1 MAPGKSSQAAPPP
14 RLSRFYGSTEG
25 LPLTKVFI
33 VVQLRCP
40 KSTNLENS
48 NCTSHHQPNS
58 AESRSSSLSLSL
70 DNYQLKV
77 FFELFSNRRK
87 NFLLWFIIIF
97 LIDLKI
103 NKLKAW
109 RKNFKKVQ
117 IGILS
122 MAFPF
127 FLYWIDFKLTFF
139 LFIVQLHLTL
149 LNKNIA

>member
-1 MAPGKSSQAAPPP
+1 MQLKKCFGPFVPPGKSSQAAPPP

-103 NKLKAW
+103 NKLKAC
-109 RKNFKKVQ
+109 RKMSK
-117 IGILS
+117 
-122 MAFPF
+122 M
-127 FLYWIDFKLTFF
+127 YKLVFYQWHF
-139 LFIVQLHLTL
+139 LFVVV
-149 LNKNIA
+149 N

>member
-1 MAPGKSSQAAPPP
+1 MQLKKCFGPFVPPGKSSQAAPPP

-87 NFLLWFIIIF
+87 NFLPGSI
-97 LIDLKI
+97 
-103 NKLKAW
+103 
-109 RKNFKKVQ
+109 FKKQ
-117 IGILS
+117 IQRHTEKMSKILQYNLL
-122 MAFPF
+122 F
-127 FLYWIDFKLTFF
+127 YQWHF
-139 LFIVQLHLTL
+139 LFILQ
-149 LNKNIA
+149 

>member
-1 MAPGKSSQAAPPP
+1 MVPPGKSSQAAPPP

-77 FFELFSNRRK
+77 FFELFPNRRK
-87 NFLLWFIIIF
+87 NFLLWLSLFFWSIW
-97 LIDLKI
+97 KQ
-103 NKLKAW
+103 KLKPC
-109 RKNFKKVQ
+109 RKNFKNVKVQ

-127 FLYWIDFKLTFF
+127 FL
-139 LFIVQLHLTL
+139 
-149 LNKNIA
+149 

>member
-1 MAPGKSSQAAPPP
+1 MVPPGKSSQAAPPP

-58 AESRSSSLSLSL
+58 AESRSYSTLSLSL

-77 FFELFSNRRK
+77 FFKLFSNRRK
-87 NFLLWFIIIF
+87 NLLPWFITIF
-97 LIDLKI
+97 LINFIKIDLEAYSG
-103 NKLKAW
+103 NV
-109 RKNFKKVQ
+109 KNIAAQ
-117 IGILS
+117 LGILS
-122 MAFPF
+122 MV
-127 FLYWIDFKLTFF
+127 F
-139 LFIVQLHLTL
+139 LFL
-149 LNKNIA
+149 L